1 MPPQPVA
8 VQIAKKVIKYLSWDQ
23 EFNPPLEFS
32 RSKQFRPQSD
42 SGGKIAITAFLE
54 QKANTNEGLRLRDL
68 LAESMDFPGERGRTG
83 RMGHLGYLIGMGY
96 LFLIHPR
103 GEGTSPSGRR
113 CLTDD
118 QLKAMWQQIED
129 TPKDQRLRRIPNKES
144 ENLVHTV
151 FNRSN
156 ELVYLPR
163 EEIGPLLP
171 PEEWQYKREHHV
183 PFSPDQ
189 QEERTRAYIDFV
201 IRVPGGW
208 VIYENDEH
216 QHKGRIDNRFSGD
229 MRRIG
234 NIMEAPWRDEITD
247 PILVIRSNP
256 HDYEIEDTQTGV
268 VRRFTEENHPM
279 EARINENLDYI
290 RSLDLTDADTP
301 PFQIEHRY
309 YDAIIDENGN
319 QIARTTLEPTGA

>member
-1 MPPQPVA
+1 MR
-8 VQIAKKVIKYLSWDQ
+8 YLAWDLGN
-23 EFNPPLEFS
+23 NPELEFS
-32 RSKQFRPQSD
+32 RSKQFRPRSD
-42 SGGKIAITAFLE
+42 SEGKIAITAFLE
-54 QKANTNEGLRLRDL
+54 QKANTPERLRLRDIL
-68 LAESMDFPGERGRTG
+68 VLRTAFLGEPGRSGRL
-83 RMGHLGYLIGMGY
+83 GHLGYLIGMGY
-96 LFLIHPR
+96 LFVIHPA

-118 QLKAMWQQIED
+118 QLRAMWQQIED
-129 TPKDQRLRRIPNKES
+129 TPEDQRLRRIPNKES

-151 FNRSN
+151 FNSPSN

-163 EEIGPLLP
+163 EQIGALLP

-208 VIYENDEH
+208 VIYENDEN
-216 QHKGRIDNRFSGD
+216 QHKDREDNRHSGD
-229 MRRIG
+229 MRRIA
-234 NIMEAPWRDEITD
+234 NIMETLWSNEITD

-256 HDYEIEDTQTGV
+256 HDYEIEDQRTGV
-268 VRRFTEENHPM
+268 TRRYTEEDHPM

-290 RSLDLTDADTP
+290 RSLDLTDTDAP

-319 QIARTTLEPTGA
+319 QIAKTTREPIYQMVLSTLENHTI

>member
-54 QKANTNEGLRLRDL
+54 QKANAEGLRLRDL

-96 LFLIHPR
+96 LFLIHPD
-103 GEGTSPSGRR
+103 GDDTGPSGRN
-113 CLTDD
+113 CLTND
-118 QLKAMWQQIED
+118 QIRAMWQQIED
-129 TPKDQRLRRIPNKES
+129 TPAHLRLRRIPSKVT
-144 ENLVHTV
+144 ENLVHAV
-151 FNRSN
+151 FNSSN
-156 ELVYLPR
+156 ELEYLPR
-163 EEIGPLLP
+163 EQIGPLLP
-171 PEEWQYKREHHV
+171 PEVRQYKREHHV

-189 QEERTRAYIDFV
+189 QEERTGAYIDFV
-201 IRVPGGW
+201 IRVPGGL
-208 VIYENDEH
+208 VITENDEN
-216 QHKGRIDNRFSGD
+216 QHKDREDNRNSGD

-234 NIMEAPWRDEITD
+234 KIVTKLWRDGITE
-247 PILVIRSNP
+247 PILVLRFNP
-256 HDYEIEDTQTGV
+256 HDYDIEDTRTGV
-268 VRRFTEENHPM
+268 IRRFTAENKPM
-279 EARINENLDYI
+279 EARMIDVRTYI
-290 RSLDLTDADTP
+290 ESLDLTDAP
-301 PFQIEHRY
+301 PFQIEHRH